1 MNLLCEP
8 LHCGSFT
15 LPSPGWNINICC
27 WTFFPQPGRW
37 PSISKALTCTLSTI
51 WMSCFLSC
59 WFFLYLY
66 DSKTLKFP
74 EFWLL
79 HTLTSVAKYR
89 QCGYTTPAGAAWNPC
104 VNLRTAS
111 PPRKLVT
118 HIPLQKAIIAYLGI
132 PEAMHLAVQKMQQ
145 QDIYTQYKQSTKKIE
160 NVISACPLQDYFYL
174 LLVFWRRLEDQ
185 FLLAFLVFF
194 RAQW

>member
-1 MNLLCEP
+1 
-8 LHCGSFT
+8 
-15 LPSPGWNINICC
+15 
-27 WTFFPQPGRW
+27 
-37 PSISKALTCTLSTI
+37 
-51 WMSCFLSC
+51 
-59 WFFLYLY
+59 
-66 DSKTLKFP
+66 
-74 EFWLL
+74 
-79 HTLTSVAKYR
+79 
-89 QCGYTTPAGAAWNPC
+89 

-145 QDIYTQYKQSTKKIE
+145 QDIYTQYKLSTKKIE